1 LSKNA
6 TIDQAIDEDCYL
18 NIFEMTTSK
27 IELTN
32 ELISKEL
39 LIFKRFQVNAKDI
52 KCFFQ

>member
-1 LSKNA
+1 
-6 TIDQAIDEDCYL
+6 
-18 NIFEMTTSK
+18 MTTSK